1 MENFPRWDYKGDFK
15 ISSGGG
21 MFAEILTIGDELL
34 TGNTVDSNSA
44 FIARKLTERGYWVRR
59 KTTVGDDVEEIKKV
73 IREILD
79 RKPEVL
85 IISGGLGPTHDDV
98 TMLAVA
104 EALGKNLTLCEPCL
118 ERIKAFY
125 EHLYKEGY
133 IDDPELNEGRKKM
146 AYLPEGAVPLENTE
160 GAAPGAFTEHGGV
173 KIFVLPGMP
182 REMKAMLEREV
193 LPRLGERKFIQR
205 KLLAEITD
213 ESKLAPIL
221 TEAVERFKVR
231 IHSSPKGFGK
241 YIGVIIFGE
250 GGEEIEKAKAFME
263 ERGIRFEEGW

>member
-1 MENFPRWDYKGDFK
+1 
-15 ISSGGG
+15 

-59 KTTVGDDVEEIKKV
+59 KTTVGDDVGEIKTV
-73 IREILD
+73 IHEILG

-85 IISGGLGPTHDDV
+85 VVSGGLGPTHDDV

-104 EALGKNLTLCEPCL
+104 EALNRKLVLCEECL
-118 ERIKAFY
+118 EEIRTFY
-125 EHLYKEGY
+125 ERLHREGY
-133 IDDPELNEGRKKM
+133 IDDPKLNEARRKM
-146 AYLPEGAVPLENTE
+146 AYLPEGAEPLDNTE
-160 GAAPGAFTEHGGV
+160 GAAPGAYIEHDGV

-182 REMKAMLEREV
+182 REMKAMLENEV
-193 LPRLGERKFIQR
+193 LPRLGKRKFIQR

-221 TEAVERFKVR
+221 NETLERFKVR

-241 YIGVIIFGE
+241 YIGIIIFGE
-250 GGEEIEKAKAFME
+250 SEEEIERAKAFME
-263 ERGIRFEEGW
+263 GKGVRFEEP

>member
-1 MENFPRWDYKGDFK
+1 MASAGVIRPATQITWGET
-15 ISSGGG
+15 

-44 FIARKLTERGYWVRR
+44 FIAQKLTEKGYWVKR
-59 KTTVGDDVEEIKKV
+59 KTTVGDDIEEIKSAV
-73 IREILD
+73 QEVLA

-85 IISGGLGPTHDDV
+85 VISGGLGPTHDDV

-104 EALGKNLTLCEPCL
+104 GALNRKLVLCEGCL

-125 EHLYKEGY
+125 RGLYEKGL
-133 IDDPELNEGRKKM
+133 IDDPELNDARRKM

-160 GAAPGAFTEHGGV
+160 GAAPGAYIEHGGV
-173 KIFVLPGMP
+173 RIFVLPGMP
-182 REMKAMLEREV
+182 REMRAMLEREV
-193 LPRLGERKFIQR
+193 LPRLGERKFVQR

-221 TEAVERFKVR
+221 NETLKRFKVR

-241 YIGVIIFGE
+241 YVGIIIFGE
-250 GGEEIEKAKAFME
+250 SEEEIERAKAFME
-263 ERGIRFEEGW
+263 EMGVRFGEGW

>member
-1 MENFPRWDYKGDFK
+1 
-15 ISSGGG
+15 

-34 TGNTVDSNSA
+34 TGNTVDSNSS
-44 FIARKLTERGYWVRR
+44 FIAQRLTEKGYWVRR
-59 KTTVGDDVEEIKKV
+59 KTTVGDDVEEIKTAV
-73 IREILD
+73 REIIA
-79 RKPEVL
+79 RKPEILV
-85 IISGGLGPTHDDV
+85 ISGGLGPTHDDV

-104 EALGKNLTLCEPCL
+104 EALEKNFVLCEPCL

-125 EHLYKEGY
+125 RELYERGL

-146 AYLPEGAVPLENTE
+146 AYLPEGATPLENTE
-160 GAAPGAFTEHGGV
+160 GAAPGAYIEHEGV
-173 KIFVLPGMP
+173 RIFVLPGMP

-221 TEAVERFKVR
+221 IEALKRFRVR
-231 IHSSPKGFGK
+231 IHSSPKGFGR
-241 YIGVIIFGE
+241 YIGIIIFGE
-250 GGEEIEKAKAFME
+250 SEDEIERAKAFME
-263 ERGIRFEEGW
+263 ERGVRFEEGW

>member
-1 MENFPRWDYKGDFK
+1 
-15 ISSGGG
+15 

-44 FIARKLTERGYWVRR
+44 FIAQRLTERGYWVRR
-59 KTTVGDDVEEIKKV
+59 KTTVGDDVEEIKNAV
-73 IREILD
+73 REILA

-85 IISGGLGPTHDDV
+85 VISGGLGPTHDDV

-104 EALGKNLTLCEPCL
+104 EALGKKFVLCEPCL
-118 ERIKAFY
+118 ERIKEFY
-125 EHLYKEGY
+125 RELYEGGL

-146 AYLPEGAVPLENTE
+146 AYLPEGAEPLENTE
-160 GAAPGAFTEHGGV
+160 GAAPGAYIEHEGV

-193 LPRLGERKFIQR
+193 LPRLGGRKFIQR

-213 ESKLAPIL
+213 ESKLAPLLI
-221 TEAVERFKVR
+221 EALERFDVR

-241 YIGVIIFGE
+241 YIGIILFGE
-250 GGEEIEKAKAFME
+250 SEEEIERAKAFLE
-263 ERGIRFEEGW
+263 ERGIRFEEP

>member
-1 MENFPRWDYKGDFK
+1 MASAGVIRARAETCPVV
-15 ISSGGG
+15 G

-44 FIARKLTERGYWVRR
+44 FIAQKLTEKGYWVKR
-59 KTTVGDDVEEIKKV
+59 KTTVGDDVEEIKSAV
-73 IREILD
+73 QEVLA

-85 IISGGLGPTHDDV
+85 VISGGLGPTHDDV

-104 EALGKNLTLCEPCL
+104 GALNRKLVLCEGCL

-125 EHLYKEGY
+125 RGLYEKGL
-133 IDDPELNEGRKKM
+133 IDDPELNDARRKM

-160 GAAPGAFTEHGGV
+160 GAAPGAYIEHGGV
-173 KIFVLPGMP
+173 RIFVLPGMP
-182 REMKAMLEREV
+182 REMRAMLEREV
-193 LPRLGERKFIQR
+193 LPRLGERKFVQR

-221 TEAVERFKVR
+221 NETLKRFKVR

-241 YIGVIIFGE
+241 YIGIIIFGE
-250 GGEEIEKAKAFME
+250 SEEEIERAKAFME
-263 ERGIRFEEGW
+263 EMGVRFGEGW

>member
-1 MENFPRWDYKGDFK
+1 
-15 ISSGGG
+15 
-21 MFAEILTIGDELL
+21 MFAEILTVGDELL

-59 KTTVGDDVEEIKKV
+59 KTTVGDDVGEIKGV
-73 IREILD
+73 VREILK

-104 EALGKNLTLCEPCL
+104 EALNRELVLCEECL
-118 ERIKAFY
+118 ERIREFY
-125 EHLYKEGY
+125 RMLYEKGY

-146 AYLPEGAVPLENTE
+146 AYLPEGTEPLENTE
-160 GAAPGAFTEHGGV
+160 GAAPGAYIEQEGV

-182 REMKAMLEREV
+182 REMKAMLEKEV
-193 LPRLGERKFIQR
+193 LPRLGEKKFIQR

-213 ESKLAPIL
+213 ESKLAPVLI
-221 TEAVERFKVR
+221 EALERFNVR

-241 YIGVIIFGE
+241 YIGIIIFGE
-250 GGEEIEKAKAFME
+250 SVEEIERAKAFME
-263 ERGIRFEEGW
+263 SRGVRFEEGW

>member
-1 MENFPRWDYKGDFK
+1 
-15 ISSGGG
+15 
-21 MFAEILTIGDELL
+21 MFAEMLTIGDELL

-44 FIARKLTERGYWVRR
+44 FIAQKLTEKGYWVRR
-59 KTTVGDDVEEIKKV
+59 KTTVGDDVGEIKKV
-73 IREILD
+73 IREILN

-104 EALGKNLTLCEPCL
+104 EALNRELVLCEECL
-118 ERIKAFY
+118 ERIREFY
-125 EHLYKEGY
+125 RELYEKGL

-146 AYLPEGAVPLENTE
+146 AYLPEGAEPLKNTE
-160 GAAPGAFTEHGGV
+160 GAAPGAYIEHEGV
-173 KIFVLPGMP
+173 RIFILPGMP
-182 REMKAMLEREV
+182 REMKAMLEKEV

-213 ESKLAPIL
+213 ESKLAPLLI
-221 TEAVERFKVR
+221 EALERFDVR

-241 YIGVIIFGE
+241 YIGIIIFGE
-250 GGEEIEKAKAFME
+250 SEGEIERAKAFLE
-263 ERGIRFEEGW
+263 EKGVRFEEGW